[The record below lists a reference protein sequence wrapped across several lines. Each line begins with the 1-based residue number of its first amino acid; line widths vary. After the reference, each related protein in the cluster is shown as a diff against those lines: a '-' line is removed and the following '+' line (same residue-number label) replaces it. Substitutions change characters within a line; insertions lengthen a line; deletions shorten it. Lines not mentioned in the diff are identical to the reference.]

1 MSDDYDS
8 AIAASLRRL
17 NRLMSMKP
25 NHVAAHVHSSSHR
38 NELMTSD
45 VCGCFYCLESYS
57 PTEIVDWIDKDV
69 NGIGR
74 TALCPKCG
82 IDSVMGSASG
92 YPITKEF
99 LKKMHEHW
107 F

>member
-38 NELMTSD
+38 NELTTSD
-45 VCGCFYCLESYS
+45 VCGCFYCLELYS
-57 PTEIVDWIDKDV
+57 PTEIVDWIDEDV